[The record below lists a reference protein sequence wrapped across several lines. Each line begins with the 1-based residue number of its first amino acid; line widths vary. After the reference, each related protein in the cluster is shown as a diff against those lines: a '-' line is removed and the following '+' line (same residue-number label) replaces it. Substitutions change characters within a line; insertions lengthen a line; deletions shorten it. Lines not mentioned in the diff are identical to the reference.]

1 MKDLS
6 FDNRI
11 KKQINFIL
19 ELDKEKNVLRQ
30 THLSGYGRREDDA
43 EHAWHMAIMAYL
55 LKEYS
60 NQEIDIARTMIMC
73 LLHDVVEIDAGDT
86 YAYDEEGLKTQL
98 EREEAAANRIF
109 SMLPEDQAQE
119 IRDIYEEFQAYE
131 TPEAKFARAMDNF
144 QPLLLNDSNNGHD
157 WEEHKVTRAQV
168 DNRQNGTIKGS
179 EYIYK
184 VTKAILDKNER
195 QGHFLVDKEKCEM
208 PVKDEENKDGNY
220 QKKED
225 ISKKRML
232 AVVFPGV
239 GYHVDKP
246 LLYYS
251 RKLIQALGYEV
262 INIEYDSFPPNIKG
276 DVYKMKKAFFTALS
290 NTEEQLKNI
299 DFYGFEKVVF
309 ISKSIGTIVASEYD
323 RMHSVGA
330 KHIYYTPVAQTFNSI
345 SDKSIVFHGTSD
357 NWVDTSIVK
366 DGCENKNIPL
376 IVIENANH
384 SLETGEVM
392 TDTQNMAMIMKATK
406 DFLEK

>member
-109 SMLPEDQAQE
+109 SMLPKDQAQE

-208 PVKDEENKDGNY
+208 PVKDEENKDVNY
-220 QKKED
+220 QEKED

-262 INIEYDSFPPNIKG
+262 INIEYDNFPPNIKG

-299 DFYGFEKVVF
+299 DF
-309 ISKSIGTIVASEYD
+309 
-323 RMHSVGA
+323 
-330 KHIYYTPVAQTFNSI
+330 
-345 SDKSIVFHGTSD
+345 
-357 NWVDTSIVK
+357 
-366 DGCENKNIPL
+366 
-376 IVIENANH
+376 
-384 SLETGEVM
+384 
-392 TDTQNMAMIMKATK
+392 
-406 DFLEK
+406 

>member
-109 SMLPEDQAQE
+109 SMLPKDQAQE

-208 PVKDEENKDGNY
+208 PVKDEENKDVNY
-220 QKKED
+220 QEKED

-262 INIEYDSFPPNIKG
+262 INIEYDNFPPNIKG

-323 RMHSVGA
+323 RMHRVGA

-384 SLETGEVM
+384 SLETGEIM